1 MEVVGVQQR
10 IVRGI
15 VIADIIKNQVVVYL
29 IQRA

>member
-1 MEVVGVQQR
+1 MEVAGLVRQ

-29 IQRA
+29 ILNL